1 MSTAPETGGR
11 LAAYVK
17 ATPADAAFVASC
29 QAEAD
34 ALVAAH
40 VGSDQGRVPAE
51 ILDRAAL
58 EVAAD
63 LFYRRKSQNG
73 IATFGGGDVD
83 LTPLRIARDP
93 MHAAREL
100 LRPYLGGPF
109 A

>member
-1 MSTAPETGGR
+1 MTTQPAGVT
-11 LAAYVK
+11 LTQYVK
-17 ATPADAAFVASC
+17 AVSTDAAFVTACETEAETIVAEHIGVAS
-29 QAEAD
+29 
-34 ALVAAH
+34 
-40 VGSDQGRVPAE
+40 VPAE
-51 ILDRAAL
+51 VRRRAVL

-73 IATFGGGDVD
+73 ITVFGGGDVD

-93 MHAAREL
+93 LHAAREL